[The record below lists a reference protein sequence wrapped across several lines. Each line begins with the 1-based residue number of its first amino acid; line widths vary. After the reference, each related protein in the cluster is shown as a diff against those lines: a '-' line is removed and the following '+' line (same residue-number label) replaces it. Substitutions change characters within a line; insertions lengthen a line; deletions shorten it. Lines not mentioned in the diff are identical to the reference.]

1 MNDARIGAGEE
12 KEVGRSD
19 CTAATHLLVLVR
31 LLELLDRND
40 LPSLLV
46 PSLELPVPSPELAMQ
61 RLIVELMIDAHPS
74 MICSAPPVA

>member
-31 LLELLDRND
+31 LLKLLDRHD
-40 LPSLLV
+40 LARLLV
-46 PSLELPVPSPELAMQ
+46 AALENDTVRALPDGTQVFVVLHE
-61 RLIVELMIDAHPS
+61 DT
-74 MICSAPPVA
+74 